1 MDDGTNSGISRRVKR
16 PWANPVFCSRY
27 LLAAGAGLA
36 MAASFPKIG
45 LAGLAWVAPALLVA
59 AASGKRGAEAFRIGY
74 IGALTHYL
82 AMLYWLLLIPDR
94 WHGIPLGPALGWLAL
109 SGYLAL
115 FPAAWLWLVSGLS
128 PWSRVQTPDTSA
140 GGSWLNRT
148 AWALVGAACWVAFEM
163 ILARLLGGFP
173 WDLLGVSQYS
183 LVPLIQV
190 ASVTGVYGVSFLIVW
205 VSLSLFSAGM
215 MVLRRPAP
223 RSGWVA
229 EVFLPVLVGAVLF
242 NLGFRAIQRAP
253 QPERTLKVT
262 LIQPSI
268 PQTLIWDP
276 TQDEARFSDLLRL
289 TELALT
295 NATDLL
301 IWPESAVPKPIRYD
315 AEMRAAVTNLAR
327 AHHVWMIVGS
337 DDIEPQRGAT
347 DPADSV
353 YFNSSFLISP
363 YGELA
368 ERYLKRNLVI
378 FGEYLPARR
387 WLPFL
392 KYLTPIEGEFTPGTM
407 AVPYELRS
415 LGART
420 SVLICF
426 EDIFPQLARS
436 DVTPDTDF
444 LVNIT
449 NDGWF
454 GDSAAQWQQAASSF
468 FRAVE
473 NRLPLVRCANN
484 GLTCW
489 VDAYGRMREV
499 FRDARGTVYGPGFM
513 TAVIPLTASG
523 QKHELTFYG
532 QHGDWFGW
540 SCVAIAA
547 SALAWRV
554 RCCRPNRRGDARSR
568 PESGRE

>member
-1 MDDGTNSGISRRVKR
+1 MDGGTNSGTLRPVRR
-16 PWANPVFCSRY
+16 PWANPAFYSRY
-27 LLAAGAGLA
+27 LVAAGAGVA
-36 MAASFPKIG
+36 SAASFPKIG
-45 LAGLAWVAPALLVA
+45 LAGLAWIAPAMLVA

-74 IGALTHYL
+74 IGSLTHYL
-82 AMLYWLLLIPDR
+82 VMLYWLLLIPDR

-115 FPAAWLWLVSGLS
+115 FPTAWIWLVNGLS
-128 PWSRVQTPDTSA
+128 PWSSVQAADSSA
-140 GGSWLNRT
+140 GGNWLYRT
-148 AWALVGAACWVAFEM
+148 TWAIVGAACWVAFEM
-163 ILARLLGGFP
+163 ILARFLGGFP
-173 WDLLGVSQYS
+173 WDLLGVSQYQ

-223 RSGWVA
+223 RSLWVA
-229 EVFLPVLVGAVLF
+229 EVFLPVLMGAVLF
-242 NLGFRAIQRAP
+242 NLGFRAIQHAP
-253 QPERTLKVT
+253 EPARTLKVT
-262 LIQPSI
+262 LVQPSI

-276 TQDEARFSDLLRL
+276 TKDEERFRDLLRL

-315 AEMRAAVTNLAR
+315 AAMRAAVTELAR

-337 DDIEPQRGAT
+337 DDIEPRRGAT
-347 DPADSV
+347 NPADLV
-353 YFNSSFLISP
+353 YFNSSFLVSP
-363 YGELA
+363 QGELA
-368 ERYLKRNLVI
+368 ERYLKRSLVI
-378 FGEYLPARR
+378 FGEYLPAKR

-392 KYLTPIEGEFTPGTM
+392 KYLTPIQGEFTPGTTT
-407 AVPYELRS
+407 VPYDLGS

-436 DVTPDTDF
+436 DVAPDIDF

-454 GDSAAQWQQAASSF
+454 GDSAAQWQQAATSF
-468 FRAVE
+468 LRAVE
-473 NRLPLVRCANN
+473 NRVPLVRCANN

-489 VDAYGRMREV
+489 VDAYGRMREL
-499 FRDARGTVYGPGFM
+499 FRDQRGTVYGPGFL
-513 TAVIPLTASG
+513 TADIPLTAPG
-523 QKHELTFYG
+523 QKHELTFYSR
-532 QHGDWFGW
+532 HGDWFGW
-540 SCVAIAA
+540 TCVGV
-547 SALAWRV
+547 SALALAWQL
-554 RCCRPNRRGDARSR
+554 RRHSTFRRNLLS
-568 PESGRE
+568 